1 MSNQL
6 GKWPP
11 FVRGIIVPTM
21 QTGALRYLEFNGI
34 AIGVELSIQK
44 VQKQLVTLNIGHVYG
59 DELDA

>member
-1 MSNQL
+1 
-6 GKWPP
+6 
-11 FVRGIIVPTM
+11 M